1 MYKTKEHC
9 DHECSLCMLGRSKIL
24 SEMQQWRTEVGGGGG
39 EGEDEKKGRWGGF
52 KIEHPLEPL
61 AEPRVAMGR
70 ICSSFNHKFLRNSC
84 ITCILNSIWCVKRRN
99 FKSRLNSPF
108 FKYTRHVSILDLTM
122 RHFHCINMYKHPPNF
137 Y

>member
-39 EGEDEKKGRWGGF
+39 RGGREGGEVGRF
-52 KIEHPLEPL
+52 PIEHPLEPL
-61 AEPRVAMGR
+61 AEPWVAMGR
-70 ICSSFNHKFLRNSC
+70 FCSSFNHKFLRNSC
-84 ITCILNSIWCVKRRN
+84 ITCILNIIWCVKRKN

-108 FKYTRHVSILDLTM
+108 FNYTRHVSILDLTM
-122 RHFHCINMYKHPPNF
+122 RHFHCINMYKHLPNF

>member
-39 EGEDEKKGRWGGF
+39 GRGGREGGEVGRF
-52 KIEHPLEPL
+52 KIEPPLEPL
-61 AEPRVAMGR
+61 AEPRVAMRR

-84 ITCILNSIWCVKRRN
+84 ITCILNSIWCVKRKN
-99 FKSRLNSPF
+99 FKSRLNSLF
-108 FKYTRHVSILDLTM
+108 FKYTRHVSILDLTTC
-122 RHFHCINMYKHPPNF
+122 HFHCINTLLTFINH
-137 Y
+137 